1 MELFS
6 RVLPFPPPRVDPA
19 TEDSHALLGPSTAI
33 ARLWEQVRRVA
44 PHFRTALLTGEPGTA
59 AESAARALH
68 GLSPAASQPLLVLAS
83 EEAEQQ
89 LRSRSLLDGTIYL
102 SELDRLSS
110 AAQSGLRHLLR
121 QRGPQP
127 VRVIAYS
134 PSSLRTLVSASGF
147 NPDLSASLG
156 ALRIALPALRER
168 TEDIAFLAAHFL
180 QQSAELR
187 SVAPPA
193 LSPDLL
199 EAARSHAW
207 PGNLDQLRAAL
218 DWLIVERGGQSAFD
232 ATDLET
238 ALAAAA
244 AAKPPEP
251 APARLIRLDKVVN
264 DHVRSVL
271 AACHGNKL
279 RAAEILGISRSTL
292 YRMLDQTATDQAGNH
307 ASMPI
312 AV

>member
-1 MELFS
+1 MELSS
-6 RVLPFPPPRVDPA
+6 RVLPFPPPRAEPSS
-19 TEDSHALLGPSTAI
+19 EDSHALLGPSAAV

-44 PHFRTALLTGEPGTA
+44 PHFRTALLTGEPGTS

-68 GLSPAASQPLLVLAS
+68 GLSPAASQPFLVLTADD
-83 EEAEQQ
+83 ADHQ
-89 LRSRSLLDGTIYL
+89 LRSRSLLEGTIYL
-102 SELDRLSS
+102 PQLDRLSS
-110 AAQSGLRHLLR
+110 VAQSGLRHLLR

-147 NPDLSASLG
+147 NADLAASLG

-168 TEDIAFLAAHFL
+168 PEDIAFLAGHFL
-180 QQSAELR
+180 QEAASRRCITPPTLSAELI
-187 SVAPPA
+187 
-193 LSPDLL
+193 
-199 EAARSHAW
+199 EAARSNAW
-207 PGNLDQLRAAL
+207 PGNLDQLRDVL
-218 DWLIVERGGQSAFD
+218 DWLLNEGGRQSAFD
-232 ATDLET
+232 AADLEA
-238 ALAAAA
+238 ALAATA
-244 AAKPPEP
+244 AAKPAEP
-251 APARLIRLDKVVN
+251 APVKLVRLDQVVN

-292 YRMLDQTATDQAGNH
+292 YRMLDHSATDSAGNLS
-307 ASMPI
+307 SMPI